1 MKKSNTKA
9 PRNHQGTRKSL
20 KESFAVLG
28 ALVVIRSL
36 DGDKPRSRRG
46 DAARRFGLWAE
57 RLTLWLFWCR
67 GWDLVAWRE
76 QVGRYELD
84 LLLSRGPELRLLEVK
99 ARRPGTW
106 VGADTALSPEQRLR
120 LQRAL
125 RTWLDRV
132 PWPGAI
138 TFQRASWAGWRHR
151 LHEVERWEG
160 AGVWGLE
167 SGGTD
172 P

>member
-1 MKKSNTKA
+1 MKRFNSKA
-9 PRNHQGTRKSL
+9 PRNHQGTKKGL
-20 KESFAVLG
+20 EDSFAALG
-28 ALVVIRSL
+28 ALVVTSSAFSPNPAP
-36 DGDKPRSRRG
+36 KSRRG
-46 DAARRFGLWAE
+46 EAARRFGLWAE

-99 ARRPGTW
+99 ARRPGAW

-125 RTWLDRV
+125 RSWLDRV

-138 TFQRASWAGWRHR
+138 SFQRVSWAGWRCR
-151 LHEVERWEG
+151 LDRKSV
-160 AGVWGLE
+160 V
-167 SGGTD
+167 
-172 P
+172 